1 MVFEKMSDKNLGL
14 KSVSDK
20 SVKIYLSDMKM
31 CMLNKNVAYLKSLN
45 DICLILCF
53 IKSWVYIFKTKN
65 NVIILY
71 ILYNIIILYY
81 IILYYISEYSGENFC
96 QTVGHFLGCVRHFI
110 FHFKWTQFTLV
121 TLVIK
126 HMVGFQL

>member
-53 IKSWVYIFKTKN
+53 IKSWVYIFKNKIN
-65 NVIILY
+65 IIILY

-81 IILYYISEYSGENFC
+81 IILANI
-96 QTVGHFLGCVRHFI
+96 VGKIFVRQSDI
-110 FHFKWTQFTLV
+110 F
-121 TLVIK
+121 
-126 HMVGFQL
+126 

>member
-14 KSVSDK
+14 KSMSDK

-53 IKSWVYIFKTKN
+53 IKS
-65 NVIILY
+65 
-71 ILYNIIILYY
+71 
-81 IILYYISEYSGENFC
+81 
-96 QTVGHFLGCVRHFI
+96 
-110 FHFKWTQFTLV
+110 
-121 TLVIK
+121 
-126 HMVGFQL
+126 

>member
-1 MVFEKMSDKNLGL
+1 MSDKNLGL

-20 SVKIYLSDMKM
+20 SVKIYLSDMKK
-31 CMLNKNVAYLKSLN
+31 CMLNKNVAYLKALN

-71 ILYNIIILYY
+71 ILNFVNIKYLFIIY
-81 IILYYISEYSGENFC
+81 
-96 QTVGHFLGCVRHFI
+96 
-110 FHFKWTQFTLV
+110 
-121 TLVIK
+121 
-126 HMVGFQL
+126 